1 MAASSQDHKMCVG
14 IDVSQDTLDIH
25 VHPAD
30 ESFVLPRTGEG
41 IDELVRRLKNHE
53 ITVVALEATG
63 GLELMVIAGLS
74 AAGLPVVALN
84 PKNVRGYATALG
96 LHAKTDQIDAH
107 VIARFAADVK
117 PEIRPL
123 PDAETQTLSEFMSRR
138 RQLVQMI
145 AAEKNRALRSA
156 ASTAL
161 KKSISRVIEALERE
175 LARLDGDIDKLVK
188 ASPVWLE
195 KEKLLSSV
203 PGVGKIIART
213 LLAEMP
219 ELGRLNRRQIAA
231 LAGLAP
237 WTRQSGTWRGK
248 SMIGGGRS
256 LPRTVLFLGAMVAKQ
271 HNPDL
276 KTFGLRLI
284 NNGKS
289 KKTVIIAVAR
299 KLLTILNAI
308 IRDMKPW
315 TPKPA

>member
-1 MAASSQDHKMCVG
+1 LH
-14 IDVSQDTLDIH
+14 
-25 VHPAD
+25 
-30 ESFVLPRTGEG
+30 
-41 IDELVRRLKNHE
+41 LKDHE
-53 ITVVALEATG
+53 IAVVALEATD

-145 AAEKNRALRSA
+145 AAEKNRALRSG
-156 ASTAL
+156 ASKAL
-161 KKSISRVIEALERE
+161 QRSISRVIEALERE

-219 ELGRLNRRQIAA
+219 ELSRPNRRQIAA
-231 LAGLAP
+231 LTDLAP
-237 WTRQSGTWRGK
+237 ASRRFWTWRQPQFCDQSQDAGEE
-248 SMIGGGRS
+248 
-256 LPRTVLFLGAMVAKQ
+256 LPRDSNLGHLLGNITAVAADLGADQDQLLLEAGQSPILDRLRCCQGAQEVAEIVGER
-271 HNPDL
+271 HW
-276 KTFGLRLI
+276 R
-284 NNGKS
+284 
-289 KKTVIIAVAR
+289 
-299 KLLTILNAI
+299 
-308 IRDMKPW
+308 
-315 TPKPA
+315 

>member
-1 MAASSQDHKMCVG
+1 MAACSQDQKMCVG

-195 KEKLLSSV
+195 KEKLSV
-203 PGVGKIIART
+203 FGSRGRQDHRAHASGRDAGTGPAQPPPDRSTGRPRT
-213 LLAEMP
+213 LDPPVRHMARQEHD
-219 ELGRLNRRQIAA
+219 RRWPKPAA
-231 LAGLAP
+231 H
-237 WTRQSGTWRGK
+237 
-248 SMIGGGRS
+248 RS
-256 LPRTVLFLGAMVAKQ
+256 LPRSHGGQAAQ
-271 HNPDL
+271 SRPQ
-276 KTFGLRLI
+276 GLRH
-284 NNGKS
+284 
-289 KKTVIIAVAR
+289 A
-299 KLLTILNAI
+299 
-308 IRDMKPW
+308 PHQ
-315 TPKPA
+315 